1 MMEIKRNPIADEVE
15 NGVDDDCNGEGDDGD
30 FDADG
35 YTTAQGDCDNN
46 DPNVHPNAEEL
57 PNNTD
62 DDCDGTVDEGT
73 VNHDDDGDGQS
84 EKSKVIAMTL
94 TTPSV
99 GCHRI
104 CGNGKDDNCNG
115 DQNELN
121 GISCTDFYRDYDGD
135 GYGDDYARG
144 VFLYRWAPRR
154 LL

>member
-1 MMEIKRNPIADEVE
+1 MEIHINPIADEVE
-15 NGVDDDCNGEGDDGD
+15 NGVDDDCNGEIDDGD

-73 VNHDDDGDGQS
+73 VNYDDDGDGQS
-84 EKSKVIAMTL
+84 ENQGDCDDTDNAIYLGATE
-94 TTPSV
+94 
-99 GCHRI
+99 I

-115 DQNELN
+115 SNKSRL
-121 GISCTDFYRDYDGD
+121 SCTDFT
-135 GYGDDYARG
+135 
-144 VFLYRWAPRR
+144 VL
-154 LL
+154 